1 VRPVLPSLP
10 LFLSLFALLIPAAA
24 SLRAQLAPA
33 PAVPRA
39 AEAAVNWAAPELR
52 ALPAAARAPEHDRPG
67 VEAWF
72 IESVPFEGHPTRVFA
87 FLGLPGPT
95 DPGPSPRRP
104 AMVLAHGGGGT
115 AFAEWVRHWNRR
127 GYVALALDHGGCIPG
142 PLVDGKEQTGGRGK
156 IRHPDGGPAEG
167 GASFSAAAKPPGDQW
182 PYHAVAA
189 VMRAHSFLAARADV
203 DPARIGLTGISWGG
217 VLTGLVAGIDSRF
230 RVFVPVYGCGFLEE
244 SDVFRP
250 QLAAR
255 DGPRWRALW
264 DPSHTLPHAERP
276 LLWVNGTN
284 DRFFH
289 PAMWQRSTELP
300 RGPVTRLLI
309 PRMPHN
315 HPDGWKPAEI
325 GVFVDS
331 VLRDGPPL
339 PRLGPISRRESELTV
354 TCQSPVPLTRA
365 ALHFTVATADV
376 PASQHV
382 WQEAPARVETSTAL
396 TATLPPEATAYFF
409 SVTDERGCTVTSS
422 VSFTPR

>member
-1 VRPVLPSLP
+1 MRPYLPSFRVL
-10 LFLSLFALLIPAAA
+10 LSLFA
-24 SLRAQLAPA
+24 SLAPGSALLLAQIPPA
-33 PAVPRA
+33 PTTASPADGPVI
-39 AEAAVNWAAPELR
+39 WAAPELR
-52 ALPAAARAPEHDRPG
+52 AQPAAARAPEHDRPG

-72 IESVPFEGHPTRVFA
+72 IENVPYEGRPTRVFA
-87 FLGLPGPT
+87 FLGLPAPT
-95 DPGPSPRRP
+95 DPAPSARRP

-142 PLVDGKEQTGGRGK
+142 PLVEGREQMGGRGK

-167 GASFSAAAKPPGDQW
+167 GASFSAAAQPPGDQW

-217 VLTGLVAGIDSRF
+217 VLTSLVAGIDSRF

-244 SDVFRP
+244 SEVFRA
-250 QLAAR
+250 QLTAR
-255 DGPRWRALW
+255 DGPRWSARW
-264 DPSHTLPHAERP
+264 DPSHTLARAERP
-276 LLWVNGTN
+276 MLWVNGTN

-339 PRLGPISRRESELTV
+339 PQFGPISRLNSDLRI
-354 TCQSPVPLTRA
+354 TCQSAVPLTRA
-365 ALHFTVATADV
+365 VLHYTTASADL
-376 PASQHV
+376 PASRHL
-382 WQEAPARVETSTAL
+382 WQEAPARLVGSAAIS
-396 TATLPPEATAYFF
+396 ATRPPDATACFF
-409 SVTDERGCTVTSS
+409 SVTDERGCTVTSPVIP
-422 VSFTPR
+422 VSR